1 MTEREDEAEMRVL
14 FSEKGQKP
22 PAAATYMEV
31 LSLYESVSYVSTVPQ
46 EEQLLIMIQA
56 GRELRV
62 ETMPKYKTSDWY
74 GGVA

>member
-1 MTEREDEAEMRVL
+1 MRRIIRQYWYL
-14 FSEKGQKP
+14 
-22 PAAATYMEV
+22 
-31 LSLYESVSYVSTVPQ
+31 VPQ